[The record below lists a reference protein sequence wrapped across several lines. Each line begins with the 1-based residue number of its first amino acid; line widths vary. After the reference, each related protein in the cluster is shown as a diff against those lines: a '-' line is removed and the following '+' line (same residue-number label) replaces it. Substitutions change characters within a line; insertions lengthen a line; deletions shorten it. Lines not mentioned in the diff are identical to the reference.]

1 MVLESVLGVLVL
13 YKRSLRESETF
24 MSLSKALVGTSRRLD
39 LLVYDNS
46 PESHFDKN
54 VELGYSVNITY
65 IHDSTNPGICKAYNT
80 GFEKALAI
88 NKKWLLLLDQ
98 DTDITFNYI
107 ESLLNAV
114 EKDKNYAS
122 IVPVIYSNSNIV
134 SPTRHDFLGRMKA
147 IEEVEVNR
155 VVSNITAIN
164 SGTCISTKFLKEI
177 NGFNTAFPLDMLDH
191 WFNYMINTHNRN
203 TFVINTKLMHKLSVA
218 DYNSI
223 SIDRY
228 EKIIKSE
235 RDFALIKDNKLLFSF
250 KLMLRIAKLL
260 INGNFL
266 FAYKSIKFI

>member
-1 MVLESVLGVLVL
+1 MELDNVLGVLVL

-24 MSLSKALVGTSRRLD
+24 MSLSKALVGTIMKLD

-46 PESHFDKN
+46 AESHFDKN
-54 VELGYSVNITY
+54 VELGYSGSITY
-65 IHDSTNPGICKAYNT
+65 IHDSNNPGICKAYNT
-80 GFEKALAI
+80 GLEKALAI

-98 DTDITFNYI
+98 DTDITSNYI

-134 SPTRHDFLGRMKA
+134 SPTRYDFLGRMKA
-147 IEEVEVNR
+147 IEEEEVNK

-164 SGTCISTKFLKEI
+164 SGACISTKFLKEI
-177 NGFNTAFPLDMLDH
+177 NGFNTTFPLDILDH
-191 WFNYMINTHNRN
+191 WFNHMINTHNRN
-203 TFVINTKLMHKLSVA
+203 TFVLNTKLIHNLSVA
-218 DYNSI
+218 DYNSL

-235 RDFALIKDNKLLFSF
+235 RDLAIIKDDKLLFSL

-260 INGNFL
+260 ISGKFL